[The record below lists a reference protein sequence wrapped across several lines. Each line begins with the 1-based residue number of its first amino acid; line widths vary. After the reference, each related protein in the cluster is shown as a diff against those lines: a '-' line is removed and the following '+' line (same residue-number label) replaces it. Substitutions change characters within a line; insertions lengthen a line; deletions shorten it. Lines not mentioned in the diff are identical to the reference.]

1 MLVIFILDTSASMAA
16 RSGVGLSLLDQ
27 AKAIVEHYVKVRR
40 GEVTGMEVPPPPP
53 LTPILNLAPLPFHFF
68 PGPLP
73 RPGLLV

>member
-1 MLVIFILDTSASMAA
+1 MLVIFVLDTSASMAA

-40 GEVTGMEVPPPPP
+40 GEVTGMEVPPP